1 MALVGWQTLYRRPR
15 TTVAEK
21 GHQIYP
27 YLLKGLPITHTN
39 QVWATDITYIPMKRG
54 FLYLTAVI
62 DLHSRYIVGWSI
74 SNTMS
79 ADWCKQVVEEAIN
92 TYGAPEIINTD
103 QGSQFTSEVFT
114 SLLKDRGV
122 RISMDSKGRA
132 IDNIFIE
139 RFWRSLKYEYVY
151 LRPADDG
158 VALYEGVKEYIH
170 FYNTKRLHQSL
181 EYQTPEYRYKNA
193 A

>member
-1 MALVGWQTLYRRPR
+1 MEHRRLSTPI
-15 TTVAEK
+15 K
-21 GHQIYP
+21 GA
-27 YLLKGLPITHTN
+27 N
-39 QVWATDITYIPMKRG
+39 
-54 FLYLTAVI
+54 
-62 DLHSRYIVGWSI
+62 
-74 SNTMS
+74 
-79 ADWCKQVVEEAIN
+79 
-92 TYGAPEIINTD
+92 
-103 QGSQFTSEVFT
+103 FTSEVFT

-132 IDNIFIE
+132 IDHIFIE

-170 FYNTKRLHQSL
+170 FYNTKRQHQSL
-181 EYQTPEYRYKNA
+181 EYRYKNA